1 MKIMKF
7 LGYVLIVL
15 GLCGAAATVWVSA
28 SNLNREPELLSQPE
42 AAHTRVVTMMDAF
55 CAGDYTSA
63 QRILL
68 GNTKLGVDRPAADP
82 VGVLIWEAFRTSMDY
97 ELIGQQ
103 YATNDGVAQDIR
115 ITTLDMSALTDY
127 VEANA
132 KTLLEQRVNE
142 RLDAQEGLDE
152 IYDENGEYREEFVA
166 QILLETAQQ
175 AVKQEPVIIETELTL
190 TLAWEDGLWWVVP
203 NDQLLEAVSGGIV
216 G

>member
-1 MKIMKF
+1 MKITKF
-7 LGYVLIVL
+7 LGYVLIFL
-15 GLCGAAATVWVSA
+15 GICAAAATVWVGL
-28 SNLNREPELLSQPE
+28 SNMEKEPVLLDQPA

-55 CAGDYTSA
+55 CAGDYANA

-68 GNTKLGVDRPAADP
+68 GNTKLGVDRPANDP

-97 ELIGQQ
+97 ELMGQQ
-103 YATNDGVAQDIR
+103 YATNHGVAQDIR
-115 ITTLDMSALTDY
+115 ITTLDMTALTDY

-132 KTLLEQRVNE
+132 KTLLEQRVQE

-152 IYDENGEYREEFVA
+152 IYDENDEYREEFVN

-175 AVKQEPVIIETELTL
+175 AVKQEPVLIETELTL
-190 TLAWEDGLWWVVP
+190 TLTYEDGLWWVVP
-203 NDQLLEAVSGGIV
+203 NDQLLKAVSSGIV